1 MNHWVNLQGDL
12 NLPSMLEMP
21 AIPSNESA
29 SAKELPKPIK
39 SRSQA
44 T

>member
-1 MNHWVNLQGDL
+1 MTPQEDL

-21 AIPSNESA
+21 EIPSDEFT

-39 SRSQA
+39 SSSHA